1 MKMNSCALI
10 STTYY
15 LELPTELR
23 LTEFT
28 YLFSIE

>member
-10 STTYY
+10 NTTYY